1 MDNMK
6 ITSKYNGGE
15 NVWFF
20 EQGLVKFFEGT
31 INEVQSWDKW
41 SGFHYDV
48 KHVNAE
54 GQTMNYNIEE
64 SRLYASQEEILANLF
79 EPNGVEAAPDAGGI
93 A

>member
-20 EQGLVKFFEGT
+20 EQGQVKFFEGT

-41 SGFHYDV
+41 SGFRYDV

-54 GQTMNYNIEE
+54 GQAMNYNVEE
-64 SRLYASQEEILANLF
+64 SKLYASKDEILDTLF
-79 EPNGVEAAPDAGGI
+79 EANGVEATPAV
-93 A
+93 